1 MAQIGTANKSLQM
14 NKPTPWIGTIVAIIS
29 LMGALIGFWM
39 NLSAEMATMKEG
51 QVRDRIRYD
60 ERYIE
65 QRDANSEIKKL
76 LQDLKTE
83 QYRQGILIENKQNR
97 Q

>member
-1 MAQIGTANKSLQM
+1 M

-97 Q
+97 P